1 MPDFPTTTNP
11 NSLILDVSD
20 ILCELRENQYL
31 LECLDHSLESA
42 YFQGDSQARE
52 WLTKIGTV
60 LRAYD
65 NDRVTER
72 LSTAIALLSEA
83 TR

>member
-1 MPDFPTTTNP
+1 MPVFPLNKV
-11 NSLILDVSD
+11 ILVRDASD
-20 ILCELRENQYL
+20 ILNELRQNQYL
-31 LECLDHSLESA
+31 LECLNHSLDEA
-42 YFQGDSQARE
+42 YYEADPLAQE
-52 WLTKIGTV
+52 WLIKIGAV